1 MCISA
6 ASNAFFTWSQECLSP
21 GNADDEEVDASLAMV
36 DDISGNVGT
45 ATSVSRSLACSK
57 RSLTRLLFLET
68 RRINADSSQMRQTSH
83 TILWKSATSL
93 CNSVPLQMQRRHANP
108 KQHFLFLLHTC
119 RHLALPA
126 SAYCHKNFHGATL
139 TRHCLQQQ
147 VCLGPEFMKKCDC
160 VADCNVFAAWSLR

>member
-1 MCISA
+1 MLLRPPMPS
-6 ASNAFFTWSQECLSP
+6 SRGRKS
-21 GNADDEEVDASLAMV
+21 ASLLVMRTTKKWWMQV
-36 DDISGNVGT
+36 CGT
-45 ATSVSRSLACSK
+45 ATSVSRFLACSK

-108 KQHFLFLLHTC
+108 KQHLLFLLHTC

-126 SAYCHKNFHGATL
+126 SAYCQKNFHGATL
-139 TRHCLQQQ
+139 IST
-147 VCLGPEFMKKCDC
+147 VSSSKFVLGQ
-160 VADCNVFAAWSLR
+160 SS